1 MYKNYHKHDHHGNP
15 WVMDVVVK
23 PEEYCKRAIEL
34 GHDTVFTVNHGV
46 TGNIFEWLELSKKYN
61 LKMCY
66 GTEAYYVN
74 DFEDK
79 MRGKHLIIIAKNNDG
94 VMQLNDISPKAIIGN
109 NVKIGNFSTICEDV
123 VIGDDTVIEP
133 NVVIYPGARI
143 GRKCHIFPGSVI
155 SAIPQDLKFA
165 GEYTTCEIGDENV
178 IRECC
183 TINRGT
189 SASGRT
195 VIGSHNLLMAY
206 VHVAHDCVVG
216 NNCVFAN
223 NATLAGHIIVGDY
236 VILGGKTACLQ
247 FIHIG
252 SHVITQGG
260 ALIDKDIPPFVKAA
274 RYPIS
279 YAGVNSLGLQRRGF
293 SRESINNITDIYRF
307 LFQKGYTI
315 SHAVE
320 EIKERYGHTDEGKQ
334 VLSFIGNAQTGLMK
348 GYTFMK
354 KDSEK

>member
-1 MYKNYHKHDHHGNP
+1 MQMY
-15 WVMDVVVK
+15 DVH
-23 PEEYCKRAIEL
+23 P
-34 GHDTVFTVNHGV
+34 N
-46 TGNIFEWLELSKKYN
+46 
-61 LKMCY
+61 
-66 GTEAYYVN
+66 
-74 DFEDK
+74 
-79 MRGKHLIIIAKNNDG
+79 AK
-94 VMQLNDISPKAIIGN
+94 IGS
-109 NVKIGNFSTICEDV
+109 NVQIGNFTTIYDDV
-123 VIGDDTVIEP
+123 EIGDNCIIEP
-133 NVVIYPGARI
+133 NVTIYPGARI
-143 GRKCHIFPGSVI
+143 GRECHIFPGAVI
-155 SAIPQDLKFA
+155 SAVPQDLKFT
-165 GEYTTCEIGDENV
+165 GEYTTCEIGEKNV

-195 VIGSHNLLMAY
+195 VVGNGNLLMAY

-223 NATLAGHIIVGDY
+223 NATLAGHIVVGDY

-252 SHVITQGG
+252 SHAITSGG
-260 ALIDKDIPPFVKAA
+260 SLVDKDIPPFVKAA

-293 SRESINNITDIYRF
+293 SREAINNITDIYRYIF
-307 LFQKGYTI
+307 LKGYSI

-320 EIKERYGHTDEGKQ
+320 LIKEHYGQTDEGKQ
-334 VLSFIGNAQTGLMK
+334 VLSFIGSANTGLMK

-354 KDSEK
+354 R